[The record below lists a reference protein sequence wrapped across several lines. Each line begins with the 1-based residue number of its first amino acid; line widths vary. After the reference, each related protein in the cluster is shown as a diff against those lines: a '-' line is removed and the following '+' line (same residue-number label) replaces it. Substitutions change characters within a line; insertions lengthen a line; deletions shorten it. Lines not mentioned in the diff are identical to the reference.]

1 MSGCKEC
8 VPFKGEATRLLK
20 SWEPYK
26 SLKVSAV
33 FYENLWYSATRILC
47 ALFSTSIL
55 TTKCTW
61 HDFACIIWV
70 KGTLAFW
77 DLCLVMKRRN
87 QNIQVTQ
94 ERKLIKLPS
103 HECNLFVWKDKGWN
117 IPTDSQSLCNHRAG
131 KHMNMPGKKF
141 SIPGA
146 SANKGEGNFS
156 TNCVLPTP
164 NFRDLCENFTRFPL
178 IDRRLQIAF
187 NQFYPP
193 AWNMTTF
200 FYFISLQRKNI
211 QYLYISWAN
220 CFCVKAEDTLYQ
232 CFTCKPLKGDVKL
245 VSNATGLKY
254 PVKEWPLSWSL
265 HCQILQVHIEG
276 QNADSGWLMELM
288 ELKKWR
294 LN

>member
-1 MSGCKEC
+1 MDEWLQRMC
-8 VPFKGEATRLLK
+8 VFQRGSHQAKQLSTSEIMGAVQK
-20 SWEPYK
+20 SE
-26 SLKVSAV
+26 SSCS
-33 FYENLWYSATRILC
+33 FYENLWYSTTRILC

-70 KGTLAFW
+70 KGTLAFG

-117 IPTDSQSLCNHRAG
+117 IPTDSQSLRNHRAG

-156 TNCVLPTP
+156 TSCVLPTL
-164 NFRDLCENFTRFPL
+164 NFRDLWETQ
-178 IDRRLQIAF
+178 D
-187 NQFYPP
+187 
-193 AWNMTTF
+193 F
-200 FYFISLQRKNI
+200 F
-211 QYLYISWAN
+211 
-220 CFCVKAEDTLYQ
+220 
-232 CFTCKPLKGDVKL
+232 
-245 VSNATGLKY
+245 
-254 PVKEWPLSWSL
+254 
-265 HCQILQVHIEG
+265 
-276 QNADSGWLMELM
+276 
-288 ELKKWR
+288 
-294 LN
+294 